1 MEKNP
6 KNFNQF
12 TPRHFIMIP
21 FEDENFIKDYKNLC
35 DLLEVEKPKE
45 YDFELLQ
52 KPGKLHTSVIV
63 LDLKDDPNE
72 VSKIENILDKIHPQ
86 MKKFA
91 EGGITFNFDTY
102 DVFDSMDKTRVVFAK
117 MKEDESYR
125 KIELIVDLI
134 IKTLIKEGVISRNDI
149 DSYHISFENNLYKI
163 VLHLTLLNTMF
174 LNKILK
180 KKKKKPIKSFDSHDI
195 LGVMYEKQLT
205 SCPLNKINFCV
216 MREDKSIGK
225 YELVKSYDL
234 Y

>member
-1 MEKNP
+1 MEKYPNNKFP
-6 KNFNQF
+6 
-12 TPRHFIMIP
+12 PRHFIMIP
-21 FEDENFIKDYKNLC
+21 FEDENFIKDYKELC
-35 DLLEVEKPKE
+35 DLLEKEKPKE

-63 LDLKDDPNE
+63 LDLKNDPNE
-72 VSKIENILDKIHPQ
+72 VSKIESILDKIHPK
-86 MKKFA
+86 MKELA
-91 EGGITFNFDTY
+91 DGGITFNFDDY
-102 DVFDSMDKTRVVFAK
+102 DVFDSKERTRVVFAK

-125 KIELIVDLI
+125 KIELIIDLI

-149 DSYHISFENNLYKI
+149 ESYHISFEQNLYKI

-180 KKKKKPIKSFDSHDI
+180 KKNKKPIKSFNSQDI
-195 LGVMYEKQLT
+195 LAVMYKKNLT

-234 Y
+234 

>member
-1 MEKNP
+1 MEKYPNN
-6 KNFNQF
+6 KFS
-12 TPRHFIMIP
+12 PRHFIMIP
-21 FEDENFIKDYKNLC
+21 FEDENFIKDYKELC
-35 DLLEVEKPKE
+35 DLLEKEKPKG

-72 VSKIENILDKIHPQ
+72 VSKIENILDKIHPK
-86 MKKFA
+86 MKELA
-91 EGGITFNFDTY
+91 DGGITFNFDDY
-102 DVFDSMDKTRVVFAK
+102 DVFDSTERTRVVFAK
-117 MKEDESYR
+117 MKEDESHR
-125 KIELIVDLI
+125 KIELIIDLI
-134 IKTLIKEGVISRNDI
+134 IKTLIKENVISRNDI
-149 DSYHISFENNLYKI
+149 ESYHISFEQNLYKI

-180 KKKKKPIKSFDSHDI
+180 KKNKKPIKSFNSQDI
-195 LGVMYEKQLT
+195 LAVMHEKNLT

-234 Y
+234 

>member
-1 MEKNP
+1 MEKYPNN
-6 KNFNQF
+6 KFS
-12 TPRHFIMIP
+12 PRHFIMIP
-21 FEDENFIKDYKNLC
+21 FEDENFIKDYKELC
-35 DLLEVEKPKE
+35 DLLEKEKPKG

-72 VSKIENILDKIHPQ
+72 VSKIENILDKIHPK
-86 MKKFA
+86 MKELA
-91 EGGITFNFDTY
+91 DGGITFNFDDY
-102 DVFDSMDKTRVVFAK
+102 DVFDSKERTRVVFAK
-117 MKEDESYR
+117 MKEDESHR
-125 KIELIVDLI
+125 KIELIIDLI
-134 IKTLIKEGVISRNDI
+134 IKTLIKENVISRNDI
-149 DSYHISFENNLYKI
+149 ESYHISFEQNLYKI

-180 KKKKKPIKSFDSHDI
+180 KKNKKPIKSFNSQDI
-195 LGVMYEKQLT
+195 LAVMYKKNLT

-234 Y
+234 